1 MGARQVGKST
11 LLHSLLDGD
20 ELERSY
26 KHHLS
31 DYAEWEQRDHA
42 SNWMLIEDNLGDDY
56 SGINVP
62 LVAVCNVP
70 PVAQCNVP
78 PQKWLQ

>member
-1 MGARQVGKST
+1 MI
-11 LLHSLLDGD
+11 DGG

-42 SNWMLIEDNLGDDY
+42 SNWMLIEDNLGENLSIDETM
-56 SGINVP
+56 
-62 LVAVCNVP
+62 
-70 PVAQCNVP
+70 
-78 PQKWLQ
+78 LQLSQAGLTIGNERIAR

>member
-1 MGARQVGKST
+1 MI
-11 LLHSLLDGD
+11 DGD

-42 SNWMLIEDNLGDDY
+42 SNWMLIEDNLGENLSIDETF
-56 SGINVP
+56 
-62 LVAVCNVP
+62 
-70 PVAQCNVP
+70 
-78 PQKWLQ
+78 

>member
-1 MGARQVGKST
+1 MI
-11 LLHSLLDGD
+11 DGD

-42 SNWMLIEDNLGDDY
+42 SNWMLIEDNLGENRSIDETM
-56 SGINVP
+56 
-62 LVAVCNVP
+62 
-70 PVAQCNVP
+70 
-78 PQKWLQ
+78 LQLSQAGLTIGNERIAR

>member
-1 MGARQVGKST
+1 MI
-11 LLHSLLDGD
+11 DGD

-42 SNWMLIEDNLGDDY
+42 SNWMMIEDNLGENLSIDETM
-56 SGINVP
+56 
-62 LVAVCNVP
+62 
-70 PVAQCNVP
+70 
-78 PQKWLQ
+78 LQLSQAGLTIGNERIAR

>member
-1 MGARQVGKST
+1 MI
-11 LLHSLLDGD
+11 DGD

-42 SNWMLIEDNLGDDY
+42 SNWMLIEDNLGENLSIDETM
-56 SGINVP
+56 
-62 LVAVCNVP
+62 
-70 PVAQCNVP
+70 
-78 PQKWLQ
+78 LQLSQAGLTIGNERIVR